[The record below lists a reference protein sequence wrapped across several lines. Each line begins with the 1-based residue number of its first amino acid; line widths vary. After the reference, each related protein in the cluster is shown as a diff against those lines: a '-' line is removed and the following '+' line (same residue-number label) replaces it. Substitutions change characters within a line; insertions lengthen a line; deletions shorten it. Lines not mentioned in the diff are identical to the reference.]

1 MADSENGS
9 KKILVVEDEVYLRDL
24 YVDILKKEGYNVDF
38 AAEGEEALAKMK
50 AGGYDLV
57 LLDIM
62 LPKMDGIQILKKLK
76 QEKPQKPNKVVLLL
90 TNLGQE
96 TVISEGVSLGVR
108 GYLIKS
114 DYTPDQLL
122 EEVKKALNH

>member
-1 MADSENGS
+1 MAGENN
-9 KKILVVEDEVYLRDL
+9 KKRILVVEDETYLREL
-24 YVDILKKEGYNVDF
+24 YVDILKKEGYDVDF
-38 AAEGEEALAKMK
+38 ASEGEEALAKMK
-50 AGGYDLV
+50 TGGYDLV

-76 QEKPQKPNKVVLLL
+76 QEKPQKPNKAVLLL

-96 TVISEGVSLGVR
+96 TVISEGVALGVR

-114 DYTPDQLL
+114 DYTPDQLV
-122 EEVKKALNH
+122 EEVKRALNH